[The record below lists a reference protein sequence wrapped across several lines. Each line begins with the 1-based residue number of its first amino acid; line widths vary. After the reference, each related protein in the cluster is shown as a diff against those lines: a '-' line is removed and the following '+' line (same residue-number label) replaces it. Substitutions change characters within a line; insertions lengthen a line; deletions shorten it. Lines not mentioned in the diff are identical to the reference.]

1 MIGLVELAQRYVSLS
16 AELEETRSAMR
27 AALMNGSDRNPTN
40 AGSSGPPNKGMDR
53 EAVLAQSKAADERV
67 LALLREKPMRPSEI
81 ARATQGKLS
90 TNARAPA
97 KTAQA
102 RRSRARGGRLAPRQ
116 TLRGRRRFDGEG
128 RGRTSGARR
137 RHMPAMAHFH
147 RGIEFA
153 RRVAAHSAR
162 VVQGKEGNNVGRSI
176 GMSN

>member
-27 AALMNGSDRNPTN
+27 AALMNGSDRNPTK
-40 AGSSGPPNKGMDR
+40 AGPSGPPNKGTDR
-53 EAVLAQSKAADERV
+53 ERVLAQSKAADERV

-102 RRSRARGGRLAPRQ
+102 RRSRARGGRLAA
-116 TLRGRRRFDGEG
+116 LRGKPYEAGVALTAEEEAELLAPVAVICPPWLTSIAASTSRDVLLRIQRELFRGKRETMSVARFG
-128 RGRTSGARR
+128 
-137 RHMPAMAHFH
+137 
-147 RGIEFA
+147 
-153 RRVAAHSAR
+153 
-162 VVQGKEGNNVGRSI
+162 
-176 GMSN
+176 